1 MVMSTEKF
9 ACVLLLEVGN
19 FEANNTNLKAQDCVN
34 IMVLQ
39 YSFKCWEITILS
51 KHVDKSHCEEC
62 QKVDLKKNAGFVW
75 HSSYLPEI
83 L

>member
-39 YSFKCWEITILS
+39 YSFKC
-51 KHVDKSHCEEC
+51 
-62 QKVDLKKNAGFVW
+62 
-75 HSSYLPEI
+75 
-83 L
+83 